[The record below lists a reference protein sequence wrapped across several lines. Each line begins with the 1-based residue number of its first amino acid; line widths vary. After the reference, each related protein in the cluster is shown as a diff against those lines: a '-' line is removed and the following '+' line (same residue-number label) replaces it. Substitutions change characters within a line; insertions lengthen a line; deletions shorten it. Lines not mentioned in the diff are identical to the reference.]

1 MCACFDSELMETLP
15 QNAHSTQDAKSVCV
29 CVFTRKTTSLK
40 ISEHLHVIHAQH
52 KFPFDFRAK
61 RKKFCASKNRTTQ
74 FIRFANS
81 KVFRIYKVHNLY
93 KFGRGDAE
101 KARFISKRMRLPC
114 ENERVLAA
122 IFQLCIQIIISRL
135 AAPTACTRNGV
146 RKKFLSCARTRFPC
160 NWKVSQSYVCVC
172 LLVLLM
178 LIALCAHIHFGLLVR
193 SIWRCCCQWW
203 RWWKHTMQLHEIKFT
218 FSASL
223 RYATCRLFGF
233 G

>member
-1 MCACFDSELMETLP
+1 MR
-15 QNAHSTQDAKSVCV
+15 KVV

-40 ISEHLHVIHAQH
+40 ISEHLHVIQAQH

-61 RKKFCASKNRTTQ
+61 QKKFCASKNRTTQ

-114 ENERVLAA
+114 ESERVLAA

-160 NWKVSQSYVCVC
+160 NWKVSQSNVCVFARSADADC
-172 LLVLLM
+172 T
-178 LIALCAHIHFGLLVR
+178 VR
-193 SIWRCCCQWW
+193 S
-203 RWWKHTMQLHEIKFT
+203 HP
-218 FSASL
+218 L
-223 RYATCRLFGF
+223 RFARSFDLALLLSVVAVVEAYNAITRN
-233 G
+233 